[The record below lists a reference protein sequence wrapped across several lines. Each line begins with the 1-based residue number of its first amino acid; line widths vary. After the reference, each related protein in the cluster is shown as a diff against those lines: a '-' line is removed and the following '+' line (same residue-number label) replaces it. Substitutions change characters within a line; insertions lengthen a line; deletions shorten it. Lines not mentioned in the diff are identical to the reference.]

1 MPRTYKRKTTR
12 GSWTS
17 ETLQEALAA
26 IENGRHLREVSRSFA
41 IPRATLQDRRRN
53 GRVAKVQLGR
63 RPVFTQKQERE
74 LAEQIINLSKLFF
87 GITPAQIQQ
96 SAYTFAQ
103 SNNLNNPFKEEKG
116 SAGRDWLEGFLR
128 RNPHISLRKPESTSV
143 NRVTAFN
150 KEEIGLFFANLST
163 LMDKY
168 KFSPARIFNA
178 DETGITT
185 VQRPNKIYAE
195 KGQKRVG
202 FLTSWERGKT
212 TTVMCSF
219 SASGIYV
226 PPMFIYA
233 RKRMSDHLK
242 KNGPPGAVYHCS
254 DNGWITEDL
263 FIDWLKH
270 FEHCIKVSK
279 EDPVL
284 LLLDNHSSHCSL
296 NAYNFCKEKGIIMLT
311 IPPHTSHRVQPLDV
325 TFYGPLKS
333 AYNSECD
340 KFMRSHPGEK
350 ITPYIV
356 ADLFNKAFGRVATI
370 EKATK
375 GFEVTGIFPVNPDVF
390 NAEDFA
396 PAENL
401 KPANLTEPVP
411 RNEQLEENRID
422 EKEVDIGAQMEVADT
437 KENDSRQNLSFREIL
452 PIPGCSG
459 TNDKGKK
466 VGKKQ
471 HSEIFT
477 STPMKEM
484 LEKKENAKQERLKKT
499 NRALE
504 LAKIKGIKKQVFANF
519 DDTSV
524 LANKNTNNKQDKP
537 KLKKKNLVSYHGCD
551 KEEENSDAEVTEDI
565 CSICGEFGKNREL
578 WLRCVNCAGWAHKQC
593 TNGES
598 KKTYVCDFCQ

>member
-1 MPRTYKRKTTR
+1 M
-12 GSWTS
+12 
-17 ETLQEALAA
+17 
-26 IENGRHLREVSRSFA
+26 ENR
-41 IPRATLQDRRRN
+41 
-53 GRVAKVQLGR
+53 
-63 RPVFTQKQERE
+63 
-74 LAEQIINLSKLFF
+74 
-87 GITPAQIQQ
+87 
-96 SAYTFAQ
+96 
-103 SNNLNNPFKEEKG
+103 FKEEKG

-128 RNPHISLRKPESTSV
+128 RNPQIRLRKPESTSV

-150 KEEIGLFFANLST
+150 KEEIGIFFANLNT

-185 VQRPNKIYAE
+185 VQRPNKIYAK

-202 FLTSWERGKT
+202 FLTSWEKGKT

-233 RKRMSDHLK
+233 RKRMADHLK
-242 KNGPPGAVYHCS
+242 NKGPPGAIYRCS

-263 FIDWLKH
+263 FIEWLKH
-270 FEHCIKVSK
+270 FEDCVKISK

-296 NAYNFCKEKGIIMLT
+296 NVYNFCKERGIIILT

-340 KFMRSHPGEK
+340 KFMRNNPGEK
-350 ITPYIV
+350 ITPNIV

-390 NAEDFA
+390 SAEDFA

-401 KPANLTEPVP
+401 QPTILNEPIP
-411 RNEQLEENRID
+411 RNEQIAENRKD
-422 EKEVDIGAQMEVADT
+422 EREKDIGEQIMEVDTNEHEI
-437 KENDSRQNLSFREIL
+437 KQNLSFGEII
-452 PIPGCSG
+452 PVPGCSG
-459 TNDKGKK
+459 INKQNGKK
-466 VGKKQ
+466 GGKKQ
-471 HSEIFT
+471 HSQIFT
-477 STPMKEM
+477 STPMKDV
-484 LEKKENAKQERLKKT
+484 LEKKRNCKTEKAAEDRTVKNKK
-499 NRALE
+499 
-504 LAKIKGIKKQVFANF
+504 
-519 DDTSV
+519 
-524 LANKNTNNKQDKP
+524 
-537 KLKKKNLVSYHGCD
+537 
-551 KEEENSDAEVTEDI
+551 
-565 CSICGEFGKNREL
+565 
-578 WLRCVNCAGWAHKQC
+578 
-593 TNGES
+593 S
-598 KKTYVCDFCQ
+598 KKTSFR